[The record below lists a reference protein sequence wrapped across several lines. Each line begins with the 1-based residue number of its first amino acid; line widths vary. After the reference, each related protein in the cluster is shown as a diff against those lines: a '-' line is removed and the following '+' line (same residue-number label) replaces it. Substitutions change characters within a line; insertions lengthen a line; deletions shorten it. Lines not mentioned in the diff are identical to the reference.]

1 MRLQSVV
8 STLGAAAVVASVG
21 LSAALRG
28 APQSPSL
35 PPGPGAV
42 GDWPLHNR
50 DLYNGRFSPLTDIN
64 VSNADRLTLK
74 WSFPAGVNIGEVTPL
89 VLDGVMYI
97 NSGSRLFALN
107 GATGAQIWTV
117 PIAPAFPGSGR
128 GPASGDNRIY
138 AYGAMSMFAVEA
150 KTGRPIEAFGTNGVL
165 ALVNKAL
172 DFKYPRKYPPSLDPK
187 DLGYRPLTAPPLY
200 YRDTVYVGLSH
211 SDSHIPG
218 GLMIALDA
226 TTGAIKWVF
235 NTVPQGPEDDGW
247 DIAKDTW
254 VGGIRHGGGIWT
266 APAIDPELGLMYFNS
281 TNTSPTFD
289 GSARKGINL
298 FTNSLIALD
307 LSTGKLK
314 WFYQT
319 LHHDIWDWD
328 LVSGPVLFDVV
339 ADGKTIKGIGA
350 PGKTCYVYLLDRASG
365 VPINPIVELPVP
377 TTTDVPGE
385 EPWPTQPIP
394 FTSKGIP
401 QQPFCATYPLVT
413 DKQLVDRIRPM
424 FHPYMANQF
433 VITSPGN
440 TGGAN
445 YGPPAFSPRTGLL
458 YVTGKNDA
466 YSIKVKPVG
475 ANMRSEVPA
484 DTPVDR
490 ATAVAFTGTIAAS
503 GQSGMT
509 PSMSLAA
516 YSPATGQLVWQAEI
530 PRTTNSGNLVT
541 AGDVVFQG
549 VGSDLYAF
557 DARSGRQVGKAT
569 MTGSIRASPLTYRA
583 NGSQYVSIVAGNTI
597 FTFGLP

>member
-8 STLGAAAVVASVG
+8 STMRAAAVAWLAVSP
-21 LSAALRG
+21 SAHG
-28 APQSPSL
+28 APQAAL
-35 PPGPGAV
+35 PPGQGGN

-50 DLYNGRFSPLTDIN
+50 DLYNSRYSPLADVTA
-64 VSNADRLTLK
+64 SNADRLALK

-89 VLDGVMYI
+89 VLDGVMYV
-97 NSGSRLFALN
+97 NSGSRLFALDA
-107 GATGAQIWTV
+107 ATGSQLWTV

-128 GPASGDNRIY
+128 GPGAGDDKIY
-138 AYGAMSMFAVEA
+138 AYGTMSMYAVEA

-172 DFKYPRKYPPSLDPK
+172 EFKYPGKYPPGLDPK

-200 YRDTVYVGLSH
+200 YRGTVYVGLSH

-218 GLMIALDA
+218 GLMIALDG

-247 DIAKDTW
+247 AIAKDTW

-266 APAIDPELGLMYFNS
+266 APAIDPELGLIYFNS

-298 FTNSLIALD
+298 FTNSLVALD
-307 LSTGKLK
+307 LSTGRLK

-328 LVSGPVLFDVV
+328 LVSGPVLFDAVV
-339 ADGKTIKGIGA
+339 DGTTVKGIGS
-350 PGKTCYVYLLDRASG
+350 PGKTCYVYLLDRATG

-377 TTTDVPGE
+377 TKTDVPGE

-394 FTSKGIP
+394 FTSKGTP
-401 QQPFCATYPLVT
+401 QQPFCATYPLVN
-413 DKQLVDRIRPM
+413 DKQLVDRVRPM
-424 FHPYMANQF
+424 FHPYMANEF
-433 VITSPGN
+433 VVTSPGN

-445 YGPPAFSPRTGLL
+445 YGPPSYSPRTGLF

-466 YSIKVKPVG
+466 YSIKVRAVG
-475 ANMRSEVPA
+475 TNMRSEVPA

-490 ATAVAFTGTIAAS
+490 ATAVAFTGTIAAR
-503 GQSGMT
+503 GETGMT

-516 YSPATGQLVWQAEI
+516 YNPVTGQLVWQTEI
-530 PRTTNSGNLVT
+530 SKTTNSGNLVT

-549 VGSDLYAF
+549 VASDFYAF
-557 DARSGRQVGKAT
+557 DARSGRQLLRAT
-569 MTGSIRASPLTYRA
+569 VSGNVRASPLAYRA
-583 NGSQYVSIVAGNTI
+583 KGAQYVSIVAGNTI